1 MAVKWNYTFFK
12 ITKNHWITS
21 TKTFFVLF
29 SWEQDEELFNV
40 EISSHSQEK
49 GWLNSNFNG
58 EYGKCCH
65 RLFITCHP
73 QTCRVGDDMSQVT
86 SVHVY

>member
-1 MAVKWNYTFFK
+1 MALCNSKLENIWM
-12 ITKNHWITS
+12 ISRII
-21 TKTFFVLF
+21 FFVLF
-29 SWEQDEELFNV
+29 FWRTRRKTFNV
-40 EISSHSQEK
+40 EISLHSQEK